1 MGRKN
6 NFEYII
12 IGSGPAGTTAA
23 LTLAQ
28 AKKRICIIEE
38 NTLGGS
44 HLNTRDIPYLVSL
57 HASHSLSHI
66 SDLPEFRNNIS
77 FSLPS
82 LRSHC
87 DSIINDISLDLKRA
101 YKNAGISFLRGA
113 ANFLDSNTVA
123 VSDKKLTA
131 DHFILATGSK
141 PKITNIVGSD
151 SPIYQTPESALNIRR
166 IPKVAVIV
174 GGGSAGCE
182 IAEFY
187 AELGSKVIIIEATK
201 RLLPR
206 EDQEVST
213 YMSTFFTNH
222 LGITVLTDSKVVE
235 IRKDIASKCVIFKTD
250 GKEKMV
256 RTESIILATG
266 SQPVLDYGLENAG
279 IKYKPSGIITNKYF
293 QTSAKHIYA
302 IGDCTGE
309 EPSTERA
316 SYEGHLLATNL
327 LGRSKSLPNYSGF
340 ARITKTHPEIATV
353 GSSEN
358 ELIKNKRKYQK
369 SIVYLSQIAAGKITG
384 DGFVKLLSDKTGHI
398 LGATIISPNAEL
410 MISELSL
417 AIRHRIPA
425 LEIASTPHSV
435 DNYNY
440 AVKLAAKQLLSAK

>member
-6 NFEYII
+6 NFDYII

-23 LTLAQ
+23 LTLAK
-28 AKKRICIIEE
+28 AKKRVCVIEE

-44 HLNTRDIPYLVSL
+44 RLNTRDIPYLVSL
-57 HASHSLSHI
+57 HTSHSLANLAN
-66 SDLPEFRNNIS
+66 LPEFRNNIS

-87 DSIINDISLDLKRA
+87 DNVISNIGLELKRD
-101 YKNAGISFLRGA
+101 YKNAGISFLHGT
-113 ANFLDSNTVA
+113 ANFLDNNTVA
-123 VSDKKLTA
+123 VGEKKLTA

-141 PKITNIVGSD
+141 PKITNIVGS
-151 SPIYQTPESALNIRR
+151 SSLIHQTPETALNIRKL
-166 IPKVAVIV
+166 PKVVVVV

-187 AELGSKVIIIEATK
+187 AELGSKVIIIEANK

-206 EDQEVST
+206 EDQETSA

-222 LGITVLTDSKVVE
+222 LGITILTNSKVIE
-235 IRKDIASKCVIFKTD
+235 IRKDTASKCVIFKTE

-256 RTESIILATG
+256 RTESIVLATG
-266 SQPVLDYGLENAG
+266 SQPALDCGLENAG

-293 QTSAKHIYA
+293 QTSAKYIYA

-309 EPSTERA
+309 APSTERA

-340 ARITKTHPEIATV
+340 TRITKTYPEIATV

-358 ELIKNKRKYQK
+358 ELIHSKRKYQK
-369 SIVYLSQIAAGKITG
+369 SIINLSQTATGKIIG

-398 LGATIISPNAEL
+398 LGATIVSPNAEL

-417 AIRHRIPA
+417 AIRHRISA

-440 AVKLAAKQLLSAK
+440 AIKLAAKQLLSIK